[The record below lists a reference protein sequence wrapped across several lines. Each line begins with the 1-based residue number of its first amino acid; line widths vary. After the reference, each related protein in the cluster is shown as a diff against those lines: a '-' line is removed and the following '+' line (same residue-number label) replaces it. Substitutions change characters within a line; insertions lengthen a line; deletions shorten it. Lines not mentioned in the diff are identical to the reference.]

1 MSWLQI
7 SVSADKSKIAAI
19 ESHFEQLGALS
30 VTYGDACG
38 QDLLEPA
45 PGETRLWNSTRIT
58 ALFEGERDP
67 AELRD
72 ALQRTLEP
80 EAFASLEQEVL
91 QDQVWERAW
100 MDHFHPMLFGR
111 RLWVCPDGQRPEEQA
126 QDSVFMD
133 LDPGLAFGSGTHP
146 TTSLCLQWIDG
157 ADLNHKSVLDY
168 GCGSGILAIAAAL
181 LGARSVAAVDYDP
194 QALEATADNAGKN
207 AVKDRIK
214 ALAPQQCPNQGFD
227 LLLANILA
235 GTLVELAPTLTPR
248 VAPGGDLVMSGI
260 LQEQAQQV
268 IDAYQDDFILSPPLQ
283 QQEWLLIHGKKKAA
297 C

>member
-1 MSWLQI
+1 
-7 SVSADKSKIAAI
+7 
-19 ESHFEQLGALS
+19 
-30 VTYGDACG
+30 
-38 QDLLEPA
+38 
-45 PGETRLWNSTRIT
+45 
-58 ALFEGERDP
+58 
-67 AELRD
+67 
-72 ALQRTLEP
+72 
-80 EAFASLEQEVL
+80 
-91 QDQVWERAW
+91 
-100 MDHFHPMLFGR
+100 MLFGR